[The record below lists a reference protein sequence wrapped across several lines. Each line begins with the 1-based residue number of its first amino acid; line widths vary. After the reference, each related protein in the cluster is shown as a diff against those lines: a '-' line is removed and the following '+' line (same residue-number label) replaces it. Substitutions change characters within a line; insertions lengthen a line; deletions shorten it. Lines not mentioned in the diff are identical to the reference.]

1 MFERYNEQ
9 ARRAIFF
16 ARWWALNRAA
26 AARIEAKDLVLGIVH
41 EKPADGSPYLQL
53 YAQREAL
60 TGLFAAGIVTVV
72 QPAVRDIPLSDD
84 SKRALAYAAQ
94 EADRDGREAIDP
106 FHLLRGVL
114 RTGDETAQALAARG
128 WTLEAMREA
137 SGAAF
142 KQIPDLVGVTSGW
155 RARLLRG
162 RLRWAVWIFLVV
174 ALVGVVLYLRSQN

>member
-94 EADRDGREAIDP
+94 EADRDGREAMRQRR
-106 FHLLRGVL
+106 HWQRGDG
-114 RTGDETAQALAARG
+114 R
-128 WTLEAMREA
+128 
-137 SGAAF
+137 
-142 KQIPDLVGVTSGW
+142 W
-155 RARLLRG
+155 RRCGRRRG
-162 RLRWAVWIFLVV
+162 R
-174 ALVGVVLYLRSQN
+174 RSSRFRIWSG